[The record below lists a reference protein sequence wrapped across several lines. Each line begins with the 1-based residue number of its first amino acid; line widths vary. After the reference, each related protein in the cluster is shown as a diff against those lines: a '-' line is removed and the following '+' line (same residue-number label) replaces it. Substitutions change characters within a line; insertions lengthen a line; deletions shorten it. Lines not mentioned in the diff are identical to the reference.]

1 MKNNIYMVIQIQLES
16 ILIFL
21 CISFIICDV
30 FIIYKIWLLN
40 NNYRVINET
49 SETTPINNV

>member
-21 CISFIICDV
+21 CISFIICDA

-49 SETTPINNV
+49 TPINNV

>member
-1 MKNNIYMVIQIQLES
+1 MIIQIQLES

-21 CISFIICDV
+21 CISFIICDII
-30 FIIYKIWLLN
+30 IIYRIWTIN